1 MLRAT
6 IAVCELRPPTSVT
19 KPVNTLRL
27 NLSMSAGAM
36 SLATSTSGSSPAKSR
51 GPWGAAASSA
61 SPPRRPSAVM
71 TRSTT
76 CSRSALRSRRY
87 SSSISSNWRA
97 ITSSCDDRA
106 HSAL

>member
-6 IAVCELRPPTSVT
+6 MAVCELRPPTSVT

-36 SLATSTSGSSPAKSR
+36 SLATRMSGSSPAKSR
-51 GPWGAAASSA
+51 WPCGGGSSKE
-61 SPPRRPSAVM
+61 SPPSRPSAVI

-97 ITSSCDDRA
+97 ITSSCDDNA